1 MNCNRESLH
10 NELKQK
16 QPKYGGSG
24 SLLMS
29 QLIDGG
35 AHSATIA
42 LTDDATG
49 SVPFNENNL
58 FLKRLFE

>member
-16 QPKYGGSG
+16 QLKYGGSG

-35 AHSATIA
+35 AHSAAITI
-42 LTDDATG
+42 TDDVTE
-49 SVPFNENNL
+49 VFC
-58 FLKRLFE
+58 